1 MITRS
6 TRRLMLCD
14 WNFFQG
20 QLLRSGT
27 RVGSPS
33 WGPEH
38 ALRADAATR
47 TVLTAPA
54 WNKAAIPSSESTIP
68 TTNLRFSPAPAS
80 VPTRGR
86 ALDHIGFEVRDL
98 AAFCTQLEAK
108 RVKLSVRIAYRTASG
123 PRT

>member
-1 MITRS
+1 VTGISFRASSCAQALGLDPRVGAPS
-6 TRRLMLCD
+6 TRFER
-14 WNFFQG
+14 
-20 QLLRSGT
+20 
-27 RVGSPS
+27 
-33 WGPEH
+33 
-38 ALRADAATR
+38 DAATR